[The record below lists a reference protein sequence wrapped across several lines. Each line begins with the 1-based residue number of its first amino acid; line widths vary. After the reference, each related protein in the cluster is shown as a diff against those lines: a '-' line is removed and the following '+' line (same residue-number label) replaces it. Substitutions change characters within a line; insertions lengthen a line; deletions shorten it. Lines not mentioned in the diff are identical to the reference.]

1 MFFMSTAFAQTAGGS
16 SVQPSI
22 IESML
27 PILVIIGI
35 MYFLI
40 IRPQGKA
47 RKDHSSFLG
56 SLKRGDNVITASG
69 IFGTVEGLND
79 EFVTLQI
86 SDGVKIK
93 ILKQQIASP
102 LKEAKQ

>member
-1 MFFMSTAFAQTAGGS
+1 MFFISTAFAQGAGS
-16 SVQPSI
+16 PAQPSI
-22 IESML
+22 LESML

-47 RKDHSSFLG
+47 RKDHARFLEG
-56 SLKRGDNVITASG
+56 LKRGDSIITASG
-69 IFGTVEGLND
+69 IFGTVEGLNE

-102 LKEAKQ
+102 LKEIKQ